1 LPEQDPLA
9 VHLKAF
15 DWSGRQVGELVLPCR
30 APCSF
35 EASPDGQ
42 RLLVSERPAQGE
54 PPAPG
59 TIYDAHG
66 RHVGTI
72 ANPAAIWA
80 DDSPHI
86 CLLRPT
92 DSVVG
97 PLSMTSHA
105 ELDLI
110 DPESGQLGLVASV
123 AGVKS
128 LSAPAFWELVAC
140 SLTSDRAVV
149 GFSERQALHSVRVLQ
164 LSTGR
169 TLYARDDL
177 TVGAV
182 CGCSV
187 ANMFVSPDANVAIE
201 NLVGGG
207 VQRRSLL
214 TGDTAR
220 WPSSW
225 AGPDGVLGL
234 SWRGRLAL
242 TSKGIIDV
250 TSGRLAWRL
259 SPGVSVRLLA
269 TRPGSDDL
277 ILYIAGNNRPTATEV
292 IVQGDGRSIP
302 ISVDQ

>member
-1 LPEQDPLA
+1 
-9 VHLKAF
+9 
-15 DWSGRQVGELVLPCR
+15 
-30 APCSF
+30 
-35 EASPDGQ
+35 
-42 RLLVSERPAQGE
+42 
-54 PPAPG
+54 
-59 TIYDAHG
+59 
-66 RHVGTI
+66 
-72 ANPAAIWA
+72 
-80 DDSPHI
+80 
-86 CLLRPT
+86 
-92 DSVVG
+92 
-97 PLSMTSHA
+97 MTSHA